1 MGLTGSQKPNGSW
14 RVSLWVSVSQ
24 TQNHGPVLHLPAVS
38 LCRHGFVLSGTKP
51 GAIPHRKVEKFNS
64 NQLKSVGSQRW

>member
-38 LCRHGFVLSGTKP
+38 LCRHGFRTV
-51 GAIPHRKVEKFNS
+51 RNS
-64 NQLKSVGSQRW
+64 TRSDSTQEGG